1 MDVENGVKCVEC
13 GDQLSEER
21 VELGYDY
28 CLKES
33 CHAARFRAVKI
44 TAIGVNKSS
53 DVLIVADDEE
63 LRRRAEAGQLTKK
76 DTGLGTGYRAAERTG
91 TPDPQPKPTARRP
104 ASAPHPPATR
114 RPWTSQQEK
123 IVRLYHDMGLN
134 PAQIVERA
142 RQNTPRLAI
151 TLKLVV
157 QILSAT
163 PSR

>member
-1 MDVENGVKCVEC
+1 MICVEC
-13 GDQLSEER
+13 GDQLPEER
-21 VELGYDY
+21 AQLGYDY

-63 LRRRAEAGQLTKK
+63 LRRRADAGELAKK
-76 DTGLGTGYRAAERTG
+76 DTGLGVGYRDVELPS
-91 TPDPQPKPTARRP
+91 TPDPPPPSARRP
-104 ASAPHPPATR
+104 AHRPPATR
-114 RPWTSQQEK
+114 RPWTSQQEN
-123 IVRLYHDMGLN
+123 IVRLYHDMGLS

-151 TLKLVV
+151 NLKLVV

-163 PSR
+163 RSR